1 MECPVCKK
9 ATPSKSWSPSQWTRS
24 SACIMVNGWWRNCCK
39 DCSTV
44 PGWYHNDAG
53 PKCQSVAAVEDS
65 ITSHVYSLSLS
76 SRPPPMEVEPP
87 PPLEP
92 RLQPSWGRPPIPCTN
107 AGVQHTPWSPPVMES
122 EPPPPMKPWQQ
133 PSWGPPPIS
142 CSKAE
147 MQQHAQG
154 SPPMEGE
161 PSSEAS
167 PEDERERLSA
177 ALKIAKEDILRCEA
191 IRDSLAAALELLE
204 LVRLL
209 DPPAVSAS
217 SAGLSQLKALD
228 NNVLWPQPSW
238 GSPPMEG
245 GPPPP
250 REQWPQPSWGPP
262 PMEAEPHLCRR

>member
-1 MECPVCKK
+1 MAGRQMEDCSVCKQSR
-9 ATPSKSWSPSQWTRS
+9 TSRSWSPAQWTS
-24 SACIMVNGWWRNCCK
+24 FSACIMVDGWWRNCCK

-76 SRPPPMEVEPP
+76 SRPSPMKVEPP
-87 PPLEP
+87 PSLEP

-147 MQQHAQG
+147 MQQHALG
-154 SPPMEGE
+154 PPPMEGE
-161 PSSEAS
+161 P
-167 PEDERERLSA
+167 
-177 ALKIAKEDILRCEA
+177 
-191 IRDSLAAALELLE
+191 
-204 LVRLL
+204 
-209 DPPAVSAS
+209 PPPMEP
-217 SAGLSQLKALD
+217 
-228 NNVLWPQPSW
+228 WPQPSW
-238 GSPPMEG
+238 GPPPMDG

-250 REQWPQPSWGPP
+250 MEPRRQPSWGPP
-262 PMEAEPHLCRR
+262 PMEAEPNLCRGLRQRSWCGSEGASMSASCAT